1 MKGFGE
7 SCVDTW
13 HQTGKCA
20 SALLMSECLKTGPEA
35 ARQHMTNL
43 NKTQHVIL
51 DFAKKIKNTP
61 TTCSICALTPSCK
74 GDLERDKIDLAA
86 AETNSYIGG

>member
-7 SCVDTW
+7 SRVDTW

-20 SALLMSECLKTGPEA
+20 SVLLMSECLKTGPDA
-35 ARQHMTNL
+35 ARQHMINL

-51 DFAKKIKNTP
+51 DFAKKK
-61 TTCSICALTPSCK
+61 
-74 GDLERDKIDLAA
+74 KIPRRPVQ
-86 AETNSYIGG
+86 YVH